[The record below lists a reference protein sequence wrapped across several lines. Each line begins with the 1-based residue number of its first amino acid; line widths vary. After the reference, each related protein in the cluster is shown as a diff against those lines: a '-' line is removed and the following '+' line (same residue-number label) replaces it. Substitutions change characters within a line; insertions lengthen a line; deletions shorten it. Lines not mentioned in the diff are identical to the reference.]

1 MNHLMHGKGTY
12 KWVNGEVFIGNY
24 VNGKRD
30 GQGTTL
36 FSDGTVR
43 NAEYTDGQI
52 NTNQIVKEQYPNGDT
67 YEGEL
72 EN

>member
-24 VNGKRD
+24 VNGERD
-30 GQGTTL
+30 GQGTTQ
-36 FSDGTVR
+36 FADGTLR
-43 NAEYTDGQI
+43 NAEYSEGHI

-72 EN
+72 AN